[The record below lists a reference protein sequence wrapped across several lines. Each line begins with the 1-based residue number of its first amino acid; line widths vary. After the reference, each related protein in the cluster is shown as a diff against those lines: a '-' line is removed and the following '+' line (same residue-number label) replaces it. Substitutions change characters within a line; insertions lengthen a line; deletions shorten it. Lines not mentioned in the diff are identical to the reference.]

1 MITEPKFKIAG
12 TPAHIAMSIDSPLT
26 VEMKVEV
33 STNTEEDASL
43 LYTVTDLTAVD
54 PAYEYNQKGD
64 YEAVVQHLVNDCKAL
79 TPDGLVATYL
89 AAEVFSIVF
98 AENITTSY
106 DVSDLRRMADTV
118 MDIVF
123 DSLME
128 EDRP

>member
-1 MITEPKFKIAG
+1 MITEPKFKVAG

-43 LYTVTDLTAVD
+43 LYTVSDLTTVD

-64 YEAVVQHLVNDCKAL
+64 YDAVVQHLVDDCKAL

-98 AENITTSY
+98 AESITTPY
-106 DVSDLRRMADTV
+106 DVSDLELMAEYIRNV
-118 MDIVF
+118 VF
-123 DSLME
+123 DALME
-128 EDRP
+128 EERP